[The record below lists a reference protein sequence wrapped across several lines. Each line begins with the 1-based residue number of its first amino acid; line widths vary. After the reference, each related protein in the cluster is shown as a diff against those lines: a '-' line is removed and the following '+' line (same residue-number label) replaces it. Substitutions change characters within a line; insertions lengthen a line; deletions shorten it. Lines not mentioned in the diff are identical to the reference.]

1 LLFNQN
7 NIDNYQSEF
16 ENKSFSYDKRF
27 LAAIQLIQSQLFHNL
42 QFTKSI
48 IDSTELS
55 IIPNVS
61 NIISN
66 WYFLN
71 GFVQNHLEEYEYA
84 VHQYNLALLKCP
96 IYSNDYYNI
105 HIELIATQ
113 LNLKNF
119 DYCKKLITE
128 INDQIKIVNEPFI
141 KAKFMCRKGY
151 YFLFTNNI
159 LDAHEHFINANEIIE
174 NQIDFESGEYIY
186 YYNLIISGLGKINE
200 INLNYESAISNY
212 SMVVNIAETYN
223 IQLRLSWHYL
233 NLANIN
239 LAIDDAELAK
249 DYYEKVIN
257 LTSNNKS
264 LSYAAALANLGF
276 LELKNYNL
284 SKAQENLNFSKN
296 IYLSKSPIDKFNLSN
311 IELYLSQIS
320 IFKKNIKQAKSQLES
335 SLKFAQE
342 NGDSVQIAGVCKQ
355 ISKFFADNNDYK
367 NAYEYQNLYHQLL
380 TNINTDSI
388 NRKITNLEQK
398 FKQEKK
404 EKEIEILKLQSI
416 SLQLKALRAQMNPHF
431 LYNSLSGIQN
441 SISSNRNVEAIKY
454 LAKFAK
460 LMRQSLEYSDIERIT
475 LDQEIEF
482 LESYLEINCKLRF
495 NHQFKYS
502 IIIDP
507 NLETEFIFIP
517 SMIIQP
523 YVENAIEH
531 GLRSK
536 INGELIVKFNICSE
550 NTLKCII
557 DDNGI
562 GREKVKLMQDNLDY
576 KQNHK
581 SMGTQITEQRLIL
594 LRQLNRN
601 EIDIKTFDKKDE
613 NNQPI
618 GTRVEL
624 IIPIFEKKY

>member
-1 LLFNQN
+1 MHFNQN
-7 NIDNYQSEF
+7 NIEIYKSDF
-16 ENKSFSYDKRF
+16 ENISYSYDKRF
-27 LAAIQLIQSQLFHNL
+27 LAALQLIQSQLFHNL

-48 IDSTELS
+48 IGSTEIT

-61 NIISN
+61 NISSH

-71 GFVQNHLEEYEYA
+71 GFVQNHLEEYEIA

-96 IYSNDYYNI
+96 IYSIDYYNI
-105 HIELIATQ
+105 FIELIATQ

-128 INDQIKIVNEPFI
+128 INDQIKIINEPYI

-159 LDAHEHFINANEIIE
+159 LEAHEQFINANEIIE
-174 NQIDFESGEYIY
+174 NQIDFESAEFIY

-200 INLNYESAISNY
+200 INLNYESAMSNY

-223 IQLRLSWHYL
+223 IQLRLNWHYL

-239 LAIDDAELAK
+239 LALEYEELAK
-249 DYYEKVIN
+249 DYYKKVLELSI
-257 LTSNNKS
+257 NNKS

-276 LELKNYNL
+276 IELKNYNL
-284 SKAQENLNFSKN
+284 TKAQEYLILSKN

-320 IFKKNIKQAKSQLES
+320 IFNKNIKQAKFQLES
-335 SLKFAQE
+335 SLKYAQE
-342 NGDSVQIAGVCKQ
+342 NGESVQIAGVCKQ
-355 ISKFFADNNDYK
+355 ISKFFADINDYK
-367 NAYEYQNLYHQLL
+367 NAYEYQNLYLQLL
-380 TNINTDSI
+380 TNINADSI

-431 LYNSLSGIQN
+431 LYNALNGIQN

-475 LDQEIEF
+475 LDQEVEF
-482 LESYLEINCKLRF
+482 LENYLEINCKLRF
-495 NHQFKYS
+495 NHQFKYR
-502 IIIDP
+502 IVIDP
-507 NLETEFIFIP
+507 NLESEFIFIP
-517 SMIIQP
+517 NMIIQP

-536 INGELIVKFNICSE
+536 INGELIVIFNICSE

-562 GREKVKLMQDNLDY
+562 GRENVKLMQDNSDY

-581 SMGTQITEQRLIL
+581 SMGTQITEQRLNL

-601 EIDIKTFDKKDE
+601 EIDIKTIDKKDE